1 MLNFVLA
8 AFIVFAVMVGGLS
21 FLAWAIHEHLVA
33 RKYRYLIR
41 LHQTMAA
48 NGAYN
53 KVATG
58 PRWKISYREKG
69 KVKSVEIEA
78 ATEPE
83 ALQQFVKTNNVGYG
97 HIVSSEKL

>member
-1 MLNFVLA
+1 MLNFVIA
-8 AFIVFAVMVGGLS
+8 AIVMFLFVVAVLG
-21 FLAWAIHEHLVA
+21 FLAWAIHEHLAA
-33 RKYRYLIR
+33 RRYRYLIR
-41 LHQTMAA
+41 LHHQMLA

-78 ATEPE
+78 ASEPE

-97 HIVSSEKL
+97 NIVSSEKL